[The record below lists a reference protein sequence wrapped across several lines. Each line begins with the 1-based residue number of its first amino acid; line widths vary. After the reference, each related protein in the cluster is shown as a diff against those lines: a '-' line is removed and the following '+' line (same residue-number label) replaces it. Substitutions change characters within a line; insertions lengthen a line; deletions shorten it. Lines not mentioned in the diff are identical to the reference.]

1 MLTGIILIITSII
14 QLYESLFQANKK
26 VAITTCKLVKKAT
39 RVTRCLIKRSSIA
52 NMYEFGKEQDLSRNP
67 MQSTHSGNRSPI
79 SKKHKTTE
87 IISAATCHQ

>member
-39 RVTRCLIKRSSIA
+39 RVTRHLIKRSSIA
-52 NMYEFGKEQDLSRNP
+52 NMYEFGKEQD
-67 MQSTHSGNRSPI
+67 
-79 SKKHKTTE
+79 
-87 IISAATCHQ
+87 